1 MNFRKTMIT
10 EDTARKMMK
19 QLSELRKTYAKTKS
33 ESDRLAYSRYETECL
48 NTLKYFVQM
57 KTGKYRKF
65 ANYEDLNQ
73 EGLEALLKAM
83 KTFKNNKGS
92 FFFWAGLFVNTRLVR
107 SANNHTVI
115 RYPMHVAKKNKPH
128 KENVFPILLDLKSSP
143 EKACEQ
149 SELNLAV
156 QAALRALSTE
166 QRELV
171 SLVYGFD
178 GDKPMSITKVCE
190 KKKISRANC
199 IKTLNGALDL
209 LRSKIEV

>member
-1 MNFRKTMIT
+1 MIT
-10 EDTARKMMK
+10 EETARKMMK
-19 QLSELRKTYAKTKS
+19 QLSELRKAYAKSKS
-33 ESDRLAYSRYETECL
+33 ESDKIAYHQYESECL
-48 NTLKYFVQM
+48 DTLKYFVQM

-115 RYPMHVAKKNKPH
+115 RYPMHIAKKTKPH
-128 KENVFPILLDLKSSP
+128 KESVFPVLLDSKHSP

-149 SELNLAV
+149 SELNIAV
-156 QAALRALSTE
+156 QEALGTLSND

-171 SLVYGFD
+171 NLVYGFD
-178 GDKPMSITKVCE
+178 GDKPLSITKVCE

-199 IKTLNGALDL
+199 IKTLNGALDI

>member
-1 MNFRKTMIT
+1 MIT
-10 EDTARKMMK
+10 EETAKDMMK
-19 QLSELRKTYAKTKS
+19 QLSELRKKAEKS
-33 ESDRLAYSRYETECL
+33 KAATDKLAYTKYEAECL
-48 NTLKYFVQM
+48 DALKYFVQM

-115 RYPMHVAKKNKPH
+115 RYPMHVAKKTKPH
-128 KENVFPILLDLKSSP
+128 KENTFPVMLDSKGSP
-143 EKACEQ
+143 EKNCEQ
-149 SELNLAV
+149 SELNIAV
-156 QAALRALSTE
+156 QAALNLLSE
-166 QRELV
+166 DQRELV
-171 SLVYGFD
+171 NLVYGFD

-199 IKTLNGALDL
+199 VKTLNGALDI
-209 LRSKIEV
+209 LRTKIEL

>member
-10 EDTARKMMK
+10 EETARKMMK
-19 QLSELRKTYAKTKS
+19 QLSELRKAYTKSKS
-33 ESDRLAYSRYETECL
+33 ESDKIAYHQYESECL
-48 NTLKYFVQM
+48 DTLKYFVQM

-115 RYPMHVAKKNKPH
+115 RYPMHIAKKTKPH
-128 KENVFPILLDLKSSP
+128 KESVFPVLLDSKHSP

-149 SELNLAV
+149 SELNIAV
-156 QAALRALSTE
+156 QEALSALSND

-171 SLVYGFD
+171 NLVYGFD
-178 GDKPMSITKVCE
+178 GDKPLSITKVCE

-199 IKTLNGALDL
+199 IKTLNGALDI